1 MFTFVEV
8 IYHNNPNAADWCK
21 FTTDFMSEILPYR
34 IIDTVKSFSIKLKTS
49 YRSRSAAHCL
59 GDALLGA
66 VKLEQAPY
74 RYILNYV
81 ILVYYAIRETLEY
94 YEVQHAD

>member
-1 MFTFVEV
+1 MLTFVKV
-8 IYHNNPNAADWCK
+8 IYHNNPNATDWCK
-21 FTTDFMSEILPYR
+21 FTTDFLSEILPYR

-66 VKLEQAPY
+66 VMLKQAPY
-74 RYILNYV
+74 RYLSNYV
-81 ILVYYAIRETLEY
+81 LLVYYAIRETFEY
-94 YEVQHAD
+94 YVIQPAD